1 MPRAVLNINGPDLR
15 PPGTREPQSEARDG
29 VGCIP
34 IADNVFIDTSAAGPD
49 PIEAGGPRTS
59 EAPRPIIHLREE
71 FRHRRPVV
79 RVAVAG
85 FAAA

>member
-29 VGCIP
+29 V
-34 IADNVFIDTSAAGPD
+34 AGPQ
-49 PIEAGGPRTS
+49 TS
-59 EAPRPIIHLREE
+59 EAPRPINHLREA

-79 RVAVAG
+79 R
-85 FAAA
+85 AAAAGLAAA